1 MDQEINEGIAYLIAL
16 KQSSTPAGAAA
27 APARGADGAE
37 LANASATPADSAGS
51 QAFASKEKRRTP
63 RYKLD
68 GSAELREEGRN
79 LRTWATFSD
88 ISLHGCYV
96 EATATANV
104 GTVLQ
109 IKLEANGFRIE
120 TRGCVRV
127 SYPSVGMGIA
137 FTEMSEEN
145 RTHLR
150 ELLATISRPS
160 VIVGPVPGVFAAS
173 ERSAE
178 DCATDFRSRRGCASP
193 GGVLRKSANAHAK
206 GILTRA
212 ALKSAGQSGVGQPFA
227 ILIGCRPPLLRSI
240 L

>member
-1 MDQEINEGIAYLIAL
+1 MAQETNEGIAYLMAL

-27 APARGADGAE
+27 APARETSSAE
-37 LANASATPADSAGS
+37 PSNASATPAASAES
-51 QAFASKEKRRTP
+51 QTFANKEKRRTP
-63 RYKLD
+63 RYKLE
-68 GSAELREEGRN
+68 GSAEMREEARD

-96 EATATANV
+96 EATATADV

-109 IKLEANGFRIE
+109 IRLEANGFRIE

-127 SYPSVGMGIA
+127 SYPSLGMGIA

-160 VIVGPVPGVFAAS
+160 VIVGPGLPSSQPVSGPLKTVPLISDPGAAVRALV
-173 ERSAE
+173 EYFENRQMLTQE
-178 DCATDFRSRRGCASP
+178 EF
-193 GGVLRKSANAHAK
+193 LR
-206 GILTRA
+206 
-212 ALKSAGQSGVGQPFA
+212 
-227 ILIGCRPPLLRSI
+227 LLRSSQRSTPASGKPSRF
-240 L
+240 

>member
-1 MDQEINEGIAYLIAL
+1 MRGGGHLACLFMAEETNEGAAYLIAL
-16 KQSSTPAGAAA
+16 KQSSAPDGTAATPA
-27 APARGADGAE
+27 RETTSAE
-37 LANASATPADSAGS
+37 LSNASATPAASTGS
-51 QAFASKEKRRTP
+51 QTFAGTEKRRTP
-63 RYKLD
+63 RYNLE
-68 GSAELREEGRN
+68 GSAEMREEGGD

-96 EATATANV
+96 EATATADV

-127 SYPSVGMGIA
+127 SYSSRGMGIA

-160 VIVGPVPGVFAAS
+160 VIVGPGLASSQPVSGPLKTVPPISDPGAAVRALV
-173 ERSAE
+173 EYFENRQMLTQE
-178 DCATDFRSRRGCASP
+178 EFLR
-193 GGVLRKSANAHAK
+193 VLRSSQ
-206 GILTRA
+206 RA
-212 ALKSAGQSGVGQPFA
+212 TPASGKPSRF
-227 ILIGCRPPLLRSI
+227 
-240 L
+240 